1 MVTSRALA
9 EIIGEA
15 LQIPAETA
23 QLHLKVVRE
32 AGLISFK
39 GYGRSAAN
47 MTSLDAARLVLAVSG
62 SRFAKDSA
70 EVLKCFAKL
79 KPMRRP
85 NSGVILED
93 FLARRI
99 EKMPLGI
106 TVSARDYADRKYNE
120 WDRRYRDANYSIN
133 RPKPFGSSRLAD
145 IALQLIEPAGI
156 EAEDHPR
163 YAIVRWLSPLGHSN
177 VMTFGP
183 PLGTEW
189 DEARS
194 RSFTDIYDILC
205 AYGGRELFKIHVVKK
220 DALILIARA
229 LQSGRNP

>member
-9 EIIGEA
+9 GIIGEA

-39 GYGRSAAN
+39 GYGRSAAD
-47 MTSLDAARLVLAVSG
+47 MTSLDAARLVLAASG

-70 EVLKCFAKL
+70 EVLESFAKL
-79 KPMRRP
+79 KPIRRP

-99 EKMPLGI
+99 EKMPLGAV
-106 TVSARDYADRKYNE
+106 VSARDYEDRKYGE
-120 WDRRYRDANYSIN
+120 WKYGRGPALIN
-133 RPKPFGSSRLAD
+133 RPKPFGSARLAD

-156 EAEDHPR
+156 EAEGHPR

-205 AYGGRELFKIHVVKK
+205 LYGGSELFKIHVVKK
-220 DALILIARA
+220 DALIMIALA